1 MHINLPI
8 VICFAPGAGG
18 NFVNSALWSALFGG
32 KLKLSDSGNAHS
44 RHHGDYFNPSDSIEG
59 IQGELDIIK
68 QLKLADNNA
77 IVNQHY
83 KNLVALQAVHPQLWF
98 IKITHNTES
107 EEQCNLLYQLNHNKV
122 GKLPWTEGIKDDY
135 QEGFLRFIPDYQK
148 QYWPES
154 YKDMVNEMK
163 DPNSKLHE
171 FNRNNSLYTF
181 KTWYWIEN
189 VNTRKR
195 TIELDLKDIFL
206 DKISTKLNIW
216 FDQDICDELDRQQE
230 VYQTLNHS
238 LFPQIKEVLG

>member
-1 MHINLPI
+1 MHVNLPI

-18 NFVNSALWSALFGG
+18 NFVNSALRSALFDH
-32 KLKLSDSGNAHS
+32 KYELSDSGNAHS
-44 RHHGDYFNPSDSIEG
+44 VQGVPFNPSDSIEG
-59 IQGELDIIK
+59 IQGELDVIK
-68 QLKLADNNA
+68 QLRLADNNA
-77 IVNQHY
+77 IINQHY

-107 EEQCNLLYQLNHNKV
+107 EEQCNLLYLLSHNKV
-122 GKLPWTEGIKDDY
+122 GKLPWDNLNNDY
-135 QEGFLRFIPDYQK
+135 HEEFLRWIPDYQK

-154 YKDMVNEMK
+154 YEDMVNEFK
-163 DPNSKLHE
+163 DPHSKLHE
-171 FNRNNSLYTF
+171 FNRNNSLYTS

-189 VNTRKR
+189 VNTLKR
-195 TIELDLKDIFL
+195 TIELDLRDIFL

>member
-1 MHINLPI
+1 MHLNLPI

-18 NFVNSALWSALFGG
+18 NFVNSALWSALFGD
-32 KLKLSDSGNAHS
+32 KLKSSDSGNAHS
-44 RHHGDYFNPSDSIEG
+44 HHHGDYFNPSDSIEG

-98 IKITHNTES
+98 IKITHNTDS

-122 GKLPWTEGIKDDY
+122 AKLPWDNLNNDY
-135 QEGFLRFIPDYQK
+135 HEGFLRFIPDYQK

-154 YKDMVNEMK
+154 YTDMVNELK
-163 DPNSKLHE
+163 DPDSKLHE
-171 FNRNNSLYTF
+171 FNRNNSLYTS

-189 VNTRKR
+189 VNTLKR

-216 FDQDICDELDRQQE
+216 FDQDICDKLDRQQE
-230 VYQTLNHS
+230 EYQTLNHS
-238 LFPQIKEVLG
+238 LFPQIKEVLQ

>member
-1 MHINLPI
+1 MHLNLPI

-18 NFVNSALWSALFGG
+18 NFVNSALRCALFDH

-44 RHHGDYFNPSDSIEG
+44 NNSHGVDFNPSDSIEG

-77 IVNQHY
+77 IINQHY

-107 EEQCNLLYQLNHNKV
+107 EEQCNLLYLLSHHKA
-122 GKLPWTEGIKDDY
+122 GKLPCDNFNNHY
-135 QEGFLRFIPDYQK
+135 QERFLPWMPAYQR

-154 YKDMVNEMK
+154 FEDMVNEMK

-171 FNRNNSLYTF
+171 FNRNNSLYTS

-189 VNTRKR
+189 INTRKR
-195 TIELDLKDIFL
+195 TIELDIRDIFL

-216 FDQDICDELDRQQE
+216 FDQDICNQLDRQQE

-238 LFPQIKEVLG
+238 LFPQIKEVLE